1 MTIAVAYV
9 SPEGVVLGSDSTAS
23 AFSPATTAGQGG
35 FHYFNHNQKVFEIGE
50 NSTYALALWGLG
62 SVGFISYRTL
72 IAQLADSFV
81 RKPPTSVLD
90 VANQWVAKLSP
101 EYGRFLGTHARLQQL
116 QAKAPYDPQ
125 YDPPNPNVRT
135 QVEEKELTDLSL
147 GLGVG
152 FYLGGYHPA
161 NRKPEAY
168 RLWFDAKNSTPTPQP
183 IAAWSADGAPNMMQ
197 RLLYGYDAGLKAAIL
212 GSNSWQGAPADLDA
226 ILAGFVLSH
235 PLLPIR
241 DAIDFVHACIL
252 STIKAMK
259 FSSFT
264 QICGGPVELA
274 VITTDRKFRWV
285 RHKVWDAA
293 IVEGEQA
300 WLLNRK

>member
-9 SPEGVVLGSDSTAS
+9 SPEGVVLGADSTAS

-50 NSTYALALWGLG
+50 NSTYAMALWGLG
-62 SVGFISYRTL
+62 SVGLTSYRTL
-72 IAQLADSFV
+72 IAQLADSFATT
-81 RKPPTSVLD
+81 PPKSVQD
-90 VANQWVAKLSP
+90 VANQWVAKLGS
-101 EYGRFLGTHARLQQL
+101 EYASFLGTHVRLQQL
-116 QAKAPYDPQ
+116 KGKSTYNPQ
-125 YDPPNPNVRT
+125 ENTPNPNART
-135 QVEEKELTDLSL
+135 QDEEKELADLNL

-152 FYLGGYHPA
+152 FYVGGYHPA

-168 RLWFDAKNSTPTPQP
+168 RLWFDAGNVAPTPQP
-183 IAAWSADGAPNMMQ
+183 IPGWSADGAPNIMM
-197 RLLYGYDAGLKAAIL
+197 RLLSGYDAGLRAAIL
-212 GSNSWQGAPADLDA
+212 GSSNWTGTPVDLDA

-241 DAIDFVHACIL
+241 DAVDFVHACIL

-274 VITTDRKFRWV
+274 VVTTDRKFRWV
-285 RHKVWDAA
+285 RHKLWDAA